1 MKQMS
6 WAKKILGVTLA
17 ALILFTSLIT
27 GEAKA
32 AIKNLQGKQCIEVLG
47 GKFDVEVTVPTT
59 PTYITKVIAS
69 FIPVNK
75 ANISKISISDSTDQ
89 LLFGCEKIAVS
100 EGNDILRKCG
110 TRSFYLPPGAA
121 TYKAQGQLAE
131 VRETSF
137 CVDIATS
144 PATRQ

>member
-1 MKQMS
+1 MKQIS

-17 ALILFTSLIT
+17 ALILFASLIT

-32 AIKNLQGKQCIEVLG
+32 EIKNLQGKQCIVVVG
-47 GKFDVEVTVPTT
+47 GKFDVAVTVPTN
-59 PTYITKVIAS
+59 PTYITKVIAT
-69 FIPVNK
+69 FIPLNT
-75 ANISKISISDSTDQ
+75 AYISKISISDSSGQ
-89 LLFGCEKIAVS
+89 LLFGCEWITVS

-121 TYKAQGQLAE
+121 TYKAKGQLAE
-131 VRETSF
+131 VSATSF